1 MTEIGFQI
9 VHDEAMSE
17 DPRIVEDYYETTDQ
31 HFEQRAASWCFE
43 VQGKHDDAAMRHSS
57 GQLWLLG
64 GALMKQGFWLF
75 TGTLNEVPCY

>member
-43 VQGKHDDAAMRHSS
+43 VQDSS
-57 GQLWLLG
+57 KKYVHLSAGNTGFGLWIS
-64 GALMKQGFWLF
+64 ATKMF
-75 TGTLNEVPCY
+75 TTLYKICG